1 MNEDMPWV
9 IGLTQQEVD
18 ELRVKKRE
26 LSAYAKEKL
35 SKMKET
41 FQMPNGD
48 YIKPHPNVTRVEVIT
63 NNGREFVRYDCSDVQ
78 VSLQDDGRT
87 FKVFLGPSAKVTD
100 RKKELH
106 FVISEWWDTVF
117 QRPKRLD
124 KEEEVSKLV
133 EQIIE
138 LEEPEEL

>member
-1 MNEDMPWV
+1 MPWV
-9 IGLTQQEVD
+9 VGLTQQEVD

-35 SKMKET
+35 SRMKET
-41 FQMPNGD
+41 FQMHNGD

-87 FKVFLGPSAKVTD
+87 FKVFLGANANVAD
-100 RKKELH
+100 REKELH

-117 QRPKRLD
+117 QRPRQLD
-124 KEEEVSKLV
+124 KEVEVSKLV